1 MQVAKTLGLREV
13 WYFGLQTLDS
23 ENRRIWLKYSK
34 KVLPQ
39 ITKYQG
45 KIDRNGQNSTKKPHV
60 LFIVKFFPEDVEKEL
75 IQEITLVST
84 LYFWNDLLGHFLIA
98 MKVLVMFSVF

>member
-1 MQVAKTLGLREV
+1 M

-23 ENRRIWLKYSK
+23 ENRRVWLKYSK

-45 KIDRNGQNSTKKPHV
+45 KIDKDAQNCHKKPQV
-60 LFIVKFFPEDVEKEL
+60 LFVVKFFPEDVEKEL
-75 IQEITLVST
+75 IQEITLVGT
-84 LYFWNDLLGHFLIA
+84 LYF
-98 MKVLVMFSVF
+98 